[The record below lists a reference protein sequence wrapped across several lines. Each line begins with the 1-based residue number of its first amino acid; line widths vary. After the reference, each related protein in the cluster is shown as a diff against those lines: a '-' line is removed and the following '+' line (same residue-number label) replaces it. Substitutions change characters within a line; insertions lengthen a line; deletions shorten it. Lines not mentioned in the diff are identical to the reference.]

1 MPASVGR
8 TNPSGKVPAPP
19 GSLSLGHSAH
29 WEATEAEK
37 GEQGWTVGKHVSL
50 IMGCSVSCWELCE
63 AAFSYSLSTDFGE
76 ESKTA
81 NSILSLFN
89 RPEVNIRKY
98 DNSISI
104 ISSNGKSW
112 NQKHFALTFPKPP
125 QPGRKNR
132 SRPLK
137 LQNTVPNA
145 CHYSNQS
152 FQRQDKIKSKEDQKK
167 AHIWI
172 RHSLRK
178 IFQRPSIYLA
188 VRRQAPFRCSYISK
202 AHLEKAEAK
211 ESQDGKKRRDLK
223 KDSKK
228 KTGPHT
234 TTLESKKIIKD
245 KKPKESNKA
254 AKIPSKSSHENEP
267 YKQSNSKLD
276 TNSESKDSKEVSKK
290 DQTKDKKDSK
300 NCKGTDTTCTKT
312 EPKKDSKNSS
322 KKDPDAESETY
333 SKNHSNMDSVVYLE
347 ISGTESMDFD
357 AWLNN
362 YSQNNSKKPSK
373 KDTKKDSKKA
383 SDGESVD
390 SKDAKKDS
398 KKEKTN
404 AKKDS
409 KKKDAKKDAK
419 KDTDSTD
426 VESVGSKDSKK
437 GKKNAKKDSKKDAKK
452 DADSTDAESVDS
464 KNVKKDEK
472 KDKKDSKKDTK
483 KEDTKKNTV
492 STESESELES
502 KKSKKDEKKDKRDPK
517 KDDKKKDAKKDVGST
532 DAESEFEW
540 ESKKDKKDA
549 KKDTKKGAKM
559 NTESTDASSDD
570 YSKKGLSKPLQSAFK
585 DSDAESDQSLYKLGA
600 KNRGV
605 ESDATSI
612 DSKKEGQG
620 LKREFKT
627 SYRKTMFRDKE
638 KKPLIGRVPP
648 SRERPPLPPCEP
660 LTPSPKLKR
669 PCRCRMPPP
678 PSKPRYAPLNAGF
691 MQAVNRVCYFFAAS
705 PVPKA

>member
-1 MPASVGR
+1 
-8 TNPSGKVPAPP
+8 
-19 GSLSLGHSAH
+19 
-29 WEATEAEK
+29 
-37 GEQGWTVGKHVSL
+37 
-50 IMGCSVSCWELCE
+50 
-63 AAFSYSLSTDFGE
+63 
-76 ESKTA
+76 
-81 NSILSLFN
+81 LSLFN

-137 LQNTVPNA
+137 LQNTVP
-145 CHYSNQS
+145 
-152 FQRQDKIKSKEDQKK
+152 RQDKIKSKEDQKK

-333 SKNHSNMDSVVYLE
+333 SKNHS
-347 ISGTESMDFD
+347 
-357 AWLNN
+357 
-362 YSQNNSKKPSK
+362 K

-437 GKKNAKKDSKKDAKK
+437 GKKNAKKD
-452 DADSTDAESVDS
+452 
-464 KNVKKDEK
+464 N
-472 KDKKDSKKDTK
+472 
-483 KEDTKKNTV
+483 
-492 STESESELES
+492 
-502 KKSKKDEKKDKRDPK
+502 
-517 KDDKKKDAKKDVGST
+517 VGST

-620 LKREFKT
+620 LK
-627 SYRKTMFRDKE
+627 
-638 KKPLIGRVPP
+638 
-648 SRERPPLPPCEP
+648 
-660 LTPSPKLKR
+660 
-669 PCRCRMPPP
+669 
-678 PSKPRYAPLNAGF
+678 
-691 MQAVNRVCYFFAAS
+691 
-705 PVPKA
+705 